1 MIKEWCRL
9 LWNLFLPRSCA
20 VCGRELLIH
29 EQHLC
34 LECYAG
40 LPLTY
45 FWNVKENPA
54 EVVFWGRTQV
64 ERVYSLYFYVND
76 YRKPIHSLKYKA
88 NIGIG
93 IYLGQMLGK
102 KIATNYNFAKHGKS
116 ESNKVSFCNSTPID
130 FIVPVPLH
138 FRKKWKRG
146 YNQSEIIAKGILK
159 GIAAEYSIPQI
170 IPNLLKRSHFTRT
183 QTQKDRIHRWH
194 NVADA
199 FEINLRWLR
208 KIQTEKIQTEHGS
221 HTPHILLI
229 DDVLTTGATLEAC
242 CNILH
247 KHINCKIS
255 IATLAYVE

>member
-1 MIKEWCRL
+1 MCKNFDLIKEWCAL

-29 EQHLC
+29 EQYLC

-45 FWNVKENPA
+45 FWTVKDNPA

-64 ERVYSLYFYVND
+64 ERVYSLYYYIND
-76 YRKPIHSLKYKA
+76 YRKPVHSLKYKA

-102 KIATNYNFAKHGKS
+102 KITGYSK
-116 ESNKVSFCNSTPID
+116 PIN

-146 YNQSEIIAKGILK
+146 YNQSEIIARGILR
-159 GIAAEYSIPQI
+159 GISATGENDFYIPQI
-170 IPNLLKRSHFTRT
+170 IPELLKRSHFTRT

-194 NVADA
+194 NVARA
-199 FEINLRWLR
+199 FEINSQVLR
-208 KIQTEKIQTEHGS
+208 KIQTEHSPDIL
-221 HTPHILLI
+221 HILLV

-247 KHINCKIS
+247 KHLNCKIS
-255 IATLAYVE
+255 IATLAYVD

>member
-1 MIKEWCRL
+1 MAHDCLHGIMCKKINLIKEWCVL

-29 EQHLC
+29 EQYFC

-76 YRKPIHSLKYKA
+76 YRKPVHSLKYKA

-102 KIATNYNFAKHGKS
+102 KIAA
-116 ESNKVSFCNSTPID
+116 NSTPIH

-146 YNQSEIIAKGILK
+146 YNQSEIIAGGILK
-159 GIAAEYSIPQI
+159 EIAANDSIVQM

-183 QTQKDRIHRWH
+183 QTQKDRVHRWH
-194 NVADA
+194 NVAGA
-199 FEINLRWLR
+199 FEINPRGLQ
-208 KIQTEKIQTEHGS
+208 KIQGGKLQTEQNNYI
-221 HTPHILLI
+221 PHILLI

-247 KHINCKIS
+247 KHIHCKIS